1 MASLTSGEYPPT
13 LKTEEKDAFIETV
26 KDWSIGNGL
35 AVRPPPTVIAAEADP
50 KGIAATNVPVTL
62 FPSPFP
68 SQCFSQGK
76 AVQKTYNELYASVSR
91 DEEFLAQVVK
101 EVADGDGFIRNLW
114 DVHAKVKA
122 EGYTQARIY
131 TLGETADL

>member
-1 MASLTSGEYPPT
+1 MVSLISGEYPPT
-13 LKTEEKDAFIETV
+13 LKPEEKDALIETA

-35 AVRPPPTVIAAEADP
+35 AVRPPPTVIASGTDP
-50 KGIAATNVPVTL
+50 KGIVAINVPVTL

-68 SQCFSQGK
+68 RQCFSQGK

-91 DEEFLAQVVK
+91 DEEFLEQVVK
-101 EVADGDGFIRNLW
+101 EVADGDEFIRNLW
-114 DVHAKVKA
+114 DVHTKVKA

-131 TLGETADL
+131 ALNETTL

>member
-13 LKTEEKDAFIETV
+13 VKSEEKDALIETV

-68 SQCFSQGK
+68 KQCFAQGK

-101 EVADGDGFIRNLW
+101 EYVNSEALLIAISDQF
-114 DVHAKVKA
+114 
-122 EGYTQARIY
+122 
-131 TLGETADL
+131 